1 MTTSPLPSA
10 PPIDAGVVVR
20 SLESVGRS
28 TARSLDEVG
37 HAAALLAEAL
47 KWIFV
52 GPSQRQPVRT
62 AEVFVQMMRVG
73 IQALPIVMLL
83 SATIGIMLA
92 VQGIYSLSLFGAE
105 SYVYV
110 GIALS
115 VTREFAPLITAILI
129 AGRSGSALAA
139 RLSTMTINQEVDA
152 LRAMGINPVRFL
164 VAPALIAMLVML
176 PSLTVWS
183 NLVSFTA
190 AGIYVATTL
199 DISMAA
205 FHSDVLSVLSVDDI
219 VHGLVKS
226 LAFAVLIVTVCVV
239 NGLRVQGGAE
249 GVGRVT
255 TRAVVQSICA
265 IIVTDMIVVTIITP
279 GP

>member
-10 PPIDAGVVVR
+10 PTDAGAAFR
-20 SLESVGRS
+20 ALDAIGRA
-28 TARSLDEVG
+28 TTRSLDEVG
-37 HAAALLAEAL
+37 HAAALLGEAL
-47 KWIFV
+47 KWIAV
-52 GPSQRQPVRT
+52 GRGQRQPVRV
-62 AEVFVQMMRVG
+62 AEVFVQMMQVG

-115 VTREFAPLITAILI
+115 VTREFAPLITGILI

-176 PSLTVWS
+176 PALTIWS
-183 NLVSFTA
+183 NLVSFAA
-190 AGIYVATTL
+190 AGVYVAATL
-199 DISMAA
+199 DISEAA
-205 FHSDVLSVLSVDDI
+205 FHNDVLSMLSVDDI
-219 VHGLVKS
+219 VHGLTKS
-226 LAFAVLIVTVCVV
+226 VVFAVLIVTVSVV
-239 NGLRVQGGAE
+239 NGLRVKGGAE

-265 IIVTDMIVVTIITP
+265 IIFTDMLIVAVITP

>member
-1 MTTSPLPSA
+1 
-10 PPIDAGVVVR
+10 
-20 SLESVGRS
+20 
-28 TARSLDEVG
+28 
-37 HAAALLAEAL
+37 
-47 KWIFV
+47 
-52 GPSQRQPVRT
+52 
-62 AEVFVQMMRVG
+62 
-73 IQALPIVMLL
+73 
-83 SATIGIMLA
+83 MLA

-190 AGIYVATTL
+190 AGI
-199 DISMAA
+199 SMAA

>member
-1 MTTSPLPSA
+1 MTTSPPLSA
-10 PPIDAGVVVR
+10 PTDAGLPGVR
-20 SLESVGRS
+20 ALEAVGR
-28 TARSLDEVG
+28 TTVRCLDEVG
-37 HAAALLAEAL
+37 HAAALLVEAFN
-47 KWIFV
+47 WIFIGRV
-52 GPSQRQPVRT
+52 QRQPVRV

-83 SATIGIMLA
+83 SATIGVMLA

-176 PSLTVWS
+176 PALTIWS
-183 NLVSFTA
+183 NLVSFAA
-190 AGIYVATTL
+190 AGAYVASTL
-199 DISMAA
+199 SISMAA
-205 FHSDVLSVLSVDDI
+205 FQTDVLGVLSVDDV

-226 LAFAVLIVTVCVV
+226 VAFAVLIVTVSVV

-265 IIVTDMIVVTIITP
+265 IIVTDIIVVAVITP
-279 GP
+279 GS